1 MTLELQQHDDN
12 DWDRKLNQ
20 LKEMDEQ
27 ILIRDKLINLASIK
41 LEKLKISTL
50 FKNSLLVKNPYE
62 I

>member
-12 DWDRKLNQ
+12 DWDKKLNQ

>member
-1 MTLELQQHDDN
+1 MTLKLQQHDDD